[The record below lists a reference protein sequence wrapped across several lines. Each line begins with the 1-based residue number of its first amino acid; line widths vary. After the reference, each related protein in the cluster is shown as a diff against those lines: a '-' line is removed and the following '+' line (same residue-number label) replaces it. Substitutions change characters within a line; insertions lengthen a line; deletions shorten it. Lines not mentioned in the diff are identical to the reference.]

1 MNKTYLFEVF
11 ESGYERHDG
20 EFYKSFL
27 LTDKLQDALKKY
39 NEILNSVKKEND
51 FFLRNH
57 INEAQEGTHTP
68 SAYDY
73 SINLPFFE
81 IKPEDSDERYELCI
95 SCIETDICEEKTK
108 LYAIL
113 INKQDY
119 IDTEDQINSWVDF
132 HEQLFNSEE
141 DANEQ
146 LNELIK
152 QEFADLCINRG
163 NETDYHLDNDEKTIY
178 DSETG
183 VDIPVAHYHII
194 QFENSEKFI
203 DSAISEEEYDNFV
216 DEFINKTPIQKS
228 LRLARGIILHLA
240 DVIKTQWLECN
251 PEESEETF
259 FDENYEDLQHSA
271 IVLEEYIH

>member
-1 MNKTYLFEVF
+1 MNKTYLFEVC

-20 EFYKSFL
+20 EFYKSLL
-27 LTDKLQDALKKY
+27 LTDKLQNALKKY

-51 FFLRNH
+51 FFLRDH

-68 SAYDY
+68 SAFNY
-73 SINLPFFE
+73 SINLPYYE
-81 IKPEDSDERYELCI
+81 IKPEDCDERYELYI
-95 SCIETDICEEKTK
+95 SCAETDICEEKK
-108 LYAIL
+108 RYAIL

-119 IDTEDQINSWVDF
+119 IDTEDKLHSWVDF

-141 DANEQ
+141 EAKEK
-146 LNELIK
+146 LNKLIK
-152 QEFADLCINRG
+152 QEFTDLCISRG
-163 NETDYHLDNDEKTIY
+163 NETDYHLDNEEKTIY

-183 VDIPVAHYHII
+183 VDIPVAHYYII
-194 QFENSEKFI
+194 QFENNNKFKDAEI
-203 DSAISEEEYDNFV
+203 NEEEYDKFV

-228 LRLARGIILHLA
+228 LRLARGIILDLA
-240 DVIKTQWLECN
+240 DAIKTQWLECN

>member
-1 MNKTYLFEVF
+1 MDKICLFEVY
-11 ESGYERHDG
+11 ETGYERHDG

-27 LTDKLQDALKKY
+27 FTDKLQNAFKKY
-39 NEILNSVKKEND
+39 KELLESLKEDGD
-51 FFLRNH
+51 FFLRDYLDYA
-57 INEAQEGTHTP
+57 EYGTHTP
-68 SAYDY
+68 STYNY
-73 SINLPFFE
+73 SIDLPYFE
-81 IKPEDSDERYELCI
+81 VRPEDNEEWYELGIC
-95 SCIETDICEEKTK
+95 CLETDARKEKTQK
-108 LYAIL
+108 YAIL
-113 INKQDY
+113 INRQDY
-119 IDTEDQINSWVDF
+119 VDTDDEIHSWVDF

-203 DSAISEEEYDNFV
+203 DSATSEEEYDNFV

-240 DVIKTQWLECN
+240 DVIKTQWLESN
-251 PEESEETF
+251 PEETDETF
-259 FDENYEDLQHSA
+259 SDEDYDDLQHSV